1 MSARA
6 FFRTAD
12 RTAIRA
18 TVHAT
23 GPTPAAAP
31 LIRPAAPEWPA

>member
-12 RTAIRA
+12 RAA
-18 TVHAT
+18 
-23 GPTPAAAP
+23 GPVPAAAP